1 MATLVS
7 ITLENY
13 RSIQDPL
20 QIKFPRSRPVILLG
34 ENNAGKSN
42 IVKGVNLLLGN
53 FWPGSHDP
61 EDQEFYD
68 RDWFRTIRLTAEF
81 SASDLFGG
89 RYTKISWKYNPA
101 KKEPFFRGYPGR
113 YGDFD
118 GFISGDDRDTCVW
131 VVLEAE
137 RNLGYQ
143 LGYSSKFTLLSRLMH
158 KFHKALAGRAH
169 TKAELE
175 TLFGQIKK
183 KFSEIPEF
191 AEFTT
196 SLRRQ
201 LGDLISTMT
210 HRLEVDFEAYNPAN
224 FFHALRLH
232 ANDGTSPCTLEEMGT
247 GETQIL
253 AISFAHAFAK
263 AFHGGIVLVIEEP
276 ESHLHP
282 LAQQWLARKLH
293 ELSNGGLQILIT
305 THSPHFIDIMSL
317 DGLVLVRKDGFST
330 YAVQLSARKLA
341 EGCADQG
348 ARAERVHQASIGPF
362 YTPRSRPKFWRGCSQ
377 EQLFS

>member
-1 MATLVS
+1 
-7 ITLENY
+7 
-13 RSIQDPL
+13 
-20 QIKFPRSRPVILLG
+20 
-34 ENNAGKSN
+34 
-42 IVKGVNLLLGN
+42 
-53 FWPGSHDP
+53 
-61 EDQEFYD
+61 
-68 RDWFRTIRLTAEF
+68 
-81 SASDLFGG
+81 
-89 RYTKISWKYNPA
+89 
-101 KKEPFFRGYPGR
+101 
-113 YGDFD
+113 
-118 GFISGDDRDTCVW
+118 
-131 VVLEAE
+131 
-137 RNLGYQ
+137 
-143 LGYSSKFTLLSRLMH
+143 MH
-158 KFHKALAGRAH
+158 KFHKALAGRAQ

-183 KFSEIPEF
+183 KFGEIPEF

-224 FFHALRLH
+224 FFHVLRLH

-263 AFHGGIVLVIEEP
+263 AFHGGIVIVIEEP

-317 DGLVLVRKDGFST
+317 DGLVLFRKDSSST
-330 YAVQLSARKLA
+330 YAVQLSAQKLA
-341 EGCADQG
+341 ESCVKQG
-348 ARAERVHQASIGPF
+348 APAERVHPASIGPF
-362 YTPRSRPKFWRGCSQ
+362 YHSSVTPEILEGFFARAVVLVDTGYHRSR
-377 EQLFS
+377 LTLII

>member
-1 MATLVS
+1 
-7 ITLENY
+7 
-13 RSIQDPL
+13 
-20 QIKFPRSRPVILLG
+20 
-34 ENNAGKSN
+34 
-42 IVKGVNLLLGN
+42 
-53 FWPGSHDP
+53 
-61 EDQEFYD
+61 
-68 RDWFRTIRLTAEF
+68 
-81 SASDLFGG
+81 
-89 RYTKISWKYNPA
+89 
-101 KKEPFFRGYPGR
+101 
-113 YGDFD
+113 
-118 GFISGDDRDTCVW
+118 
-131 VVLEAE
+131 
-137 RNLGYQ
+137 
-143 LGYSSKFTLLSRLMH
+143 MH

-263 AFHGGIVLVIEEP
+263 TFHGGIVLVIEEP